1 MLLYILPAVAWRVCA
16 LWCKA
21 MPAGWVKCDVCCV
34 SVWTVPPALCRTC
47 QHCVTCVLR
56 SVQERGKD
64 IFRSKGTLCIHGQ
77 KRMFN
82 FQGVHETFQF
92 AASKLL
98 TEADADNPHSEIV
111 FIGRDLDKDAIKQVC
126 SAPQHLSDVF
136 F

>member
-1 MLLYILPAVAWRVCA
+1 M
-16 LWCKA
+16 
-21 MPAGWVKCDVCCV
+21 
-34 SVWTVPPALCRTC
+34 
-47 QHCVTCVLR
+47 R

-126 SAPQHLSDVF
+126 TAAQHLPAHAAMRRMLSVDACCTDCCTRLSRIRCSSCEL
-136 F
+136 

>member
-1 MLLYILPAVAWRVCA
+1 MLVYCHLGWRYRSREG
-16 LWCKA
+16 
-21 MPAGWVKCDVCCV
+21 AG
-34 SVWTVPPALCRTC
+34 THTFAR
-47 QHCVTCVLR
+47 
-56 SVQERGKD
+56 VQERGKD

-98 TEADADNPHSEIV
+98 TEADANNPHSEIV

-126 SAPQHLSDVF
+126 FQPACAAAQPVLQFHSALQ
-136 F
+136 